1 MFSQVADNSEH
12 AARQNLRRLF
22 ILRNLMIFSGS
33 LLIFISTFGLRVQLP
48 AQPLWLVITLIM
60 AANVYTWFRLQMEGT
75 VTEGELFGQL
85 IIDVAAITLLL
96 YLTGGASNPIAWV
109 FLLPVIISAIMLP
122 QAYAWYMVILTT
134 SMYTILMSFNV
145 PLPAIEPHAPSM
157 HNLNPG
163 MGTCGQLLQAHAIS
177 DRHYFNLHVFGMW
190 FGFVFSAGLVAYF
203 VVELA
208 GALRKQERILA
219 EARENALRDER
230 VVALGTLA
238 ASAAH
243 DMGTPLGT
251 IAIVAHELENEYP
264 QHRLPD
270 LHEKTQII
278 QQQIQRCK
286 AALSVMSASAGELRA
301 ESGRVVSVVE
311 YLDDIIK
318 QWRTHKPG
326 VKLSFFVAQPVDEE
340 AKVIAERTLTHSIIN
355 ILNNAAEASP
365 PNQGIELHAE
375 WDSKRLGLT
384 VRDFGAGLPPEL
396 TEMAG
401 KLPVISKKRGLGV
414 GLFLTYSTVKRL
426 GGKIKLHN
434 HEAGGACVELS
445 LPLFTTENDDDSPG
459 YGQTAL
465 TAGR

>member
-1 MFSQVADNSEH
+1 MIISE
-12 AARQNLRRLF
+12 
-22 ILRNLMIFSGS
+22 S
-33 LLIFISTFGLRVQLP
+33 LLIFISTYGLKIQLP
-48 AQPLWLVITLIM
+48 AESLWLVIMLIM
-60 AANVYTWFRLQMEGT
+60 VANVYTSFRLQIAEP
-75 VTEGELFGQL
+75 VTESELFGQL
-85 IIDVAAITLLL
+85 IIDVVAITLLL

-109 FLLPVIISAIMLP
+109 FLLPVIISAIMLS
-122 QAYAWYMVILTT
+122 QAYAWYMVIITT

-145 PLPAIEPHAPSM
+145 PLPAIEPHAQSL
-157 HNLNPG
+157 HNLHPG
-163 MGTCGQLLQAHAIS
+163 MSNYNLLQQAHAIS
-177 DRHYFNLHVFGMW
+177 DQHYFNLHVFGMW

-208 GALRKQERILA
+208 IALRKQERSLA

-264 QHRLPD
+264 EHRFPD

-286 AALSVMSASAGELRA
+286 ATLSVMSASAGELRA
-301 ESGRVVSVVE
+301 ESGRLVLVVE
-311 YLDDIIK
+311 YLDDVIN

-326 VKLSFFVAQPVDEE
+326 AKLSFFIDQPVADD

-355 ILNNAAEASP
+355 ILNNAAEATA
-365 PNQGIELHAE
+365 PNQGVEFHAR
-375 WDSKRLGLT
+375 WDSQRLDLT

-414 GLFLTYSTVKRL
+414 GLFLTYSTIKRL
-426 GGKIKLHN
+426 GGKIKLYN
-434 HEAGGACVELS
+434 HDAGGACVELS
-445 LPLFTTENDDDSPG
+445 LPLFTTENDDDSTGFGPA
-459 YGQTAL
+459 AL
-465 TAGR
+465 ITGG